1 MGNAVHKVL
10 IELVSDGLPLLCS
23 VVRSND
29 DLRSVTL
36 GSQGAVDQGT
46 CGLDGQS
53 LGHADRHLGLTGKTL
68 CLNVLV
74 GGDHD
79 GASTGD
85 LCGGKL
91 VFDSNLAVGLNLDGE
106 PALSRSLLQR
116 FLCHKG
122 MRDAGRT
129 TGCRDNVI
137 LLSNT
142 SLLLS
147 RSERPPLL
155 GAASSIIRK
164 TCNAHSSRIFSE
176 NHSTC
181 VHGCFTAR
189 YRTG

>member
-1 MGNAVHKVL
+1 ML
-10 IELVSDGLPLLCS
+10 IELVSDGLLL
-23 VVRSND
+23 
-29 DLRSVTL
+29 LRSVVCSSNDLGGIAL
-36 GSQGAVDQGT
+36 GSESAIDQGA

-53 LGHADRHLGLTGKTL
+53 LGHANRHLGLTGKTL
-68 CLNVLV
+68 CLNVLI
-74 GGDHD
+74 GSDHD
-79 GASTGD
+79 GTGAGN

-91 VFDSNLAVGLNLDGE
+91 VLDSNLAVGLNLDGE

-116 FLCHKG
+116 LLCHKG

-137 LLSNT
+137 LLSHT

-155 GAASSIIRK
+155 GAAFSIIRK
-164 TCNAHSSRIFSE
+164 ACNAHSSRVFAE
-176 NHSTC
+176 NHSTR
-181 VHGCFTAR
+181 VHGFFTAG

>member
-1 MGNAVHKVL
+1 MLVK
-10 IELVSDGLPLLCS
+10 LVSNGLLLLRGIVCS
-23 VVRSND
+23 DD
-29 DLRSVTL
+29 DLGGIAL
-36 GSQGAVDQGT
+36 GSQGALDQGT

-68 CLNVLV
+68 CLNVLI
-74 GGDHD
+74 GSDYD
-79 GASTGD
+79 STGASN

-137 LLSNT
+137 LLSHT
-142 SLLLS
+142 SLPLS
-147 RSERPPLL
+147 RSEHPPLL
-155 GAASSIIRK
+155 GAAFSIIRK
-164 TCNAHSSRIFSE
+164 ACNARTPPGVFAE

-181 VHGCFTAR
+181 VHGFFTAG